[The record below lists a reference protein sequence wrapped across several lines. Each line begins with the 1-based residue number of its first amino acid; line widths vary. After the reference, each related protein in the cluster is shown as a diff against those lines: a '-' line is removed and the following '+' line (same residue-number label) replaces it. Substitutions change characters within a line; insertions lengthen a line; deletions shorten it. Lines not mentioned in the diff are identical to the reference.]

1 MITALVLTFD
11 EQKHIARCLQSIAGV
26 CDAVLVVD
34 SYSSDATADIARDFG
49 AEVLQHPF
57 RNYATQMNWGLDQ
70 LAGRG
75 GWILRL
81 DADEVVTAAT
91 AQKLRRWVESAP
103 PEVDG
108 LFVRRRIH
116 FMGRRMRW
124 GGVDPVW
131 QLRLFRNGRGRCEM
145 RWMDEHIEVP
155 GATLQTDIVVDDINL
170 NSLTWWTEK
179 HNRYASREAIDI
191 LLSERRDEGATA
203 AIHGQAQIKR
213 WLKTHL
219 YLRLSPGLRSTLYFL
234 YRYVVRLGV
243 LDGREGFY
251 FHLLQGHWYR
261 TLVDA
266 KVQEIRNQENAED
279 CSLER
284 AIQAVTGFSVG
295 PAAEE
300 PRPAAQINAREHA

>member
-11 EQKHIARCLQSIAGV
+11 EEKHIARCLKSIEGV

-34 SYSSDATADIARDFG
+34 SYSSDATVAIARAHG
-49 AEVLQHPF
+49 AEVLEHPF
-57 RNYATQMNWGLDQ
+57 RNYATQMNWGLDR

-81 DADEVVTAAT
+81 DADEVVTAET
-91 AQKLRRWVESAP
+91 AAKLRRCVESAP

-131 QLRLFRNGRGRCEM
+131 QLRLFRNGRGRCEL

-191 LLSERRDEGATA
+191 LLSKGREGEA
-203 AIHGQAQIKR
+203 AAEIHGQAQLKR

-266 KVQEIRNQENAED
+266 KVQEIRDREHADD
-279 CSLER
+279 CSVER
-284 AIQAVTGFSVG
+284 AIQAVTGFNVDA
-295 PAAEE
+295 AAEA
-300 PRPAAQINAREHA
+300 PPPAAQINARVDA

>member
-1 MITALVLTFD
+1 VIIALVLTFD
-11 EQKHIARCLQSIAGV
+11 EEKHIARCLRSIDGV

-34 SYSSDATADIARDFG
+34 SHSKDATAEIARAYG
-49 AEVLQHPF
+49 ADVLTHPF
-57 RNYATQMNWGLDQ
+57 RNYATQMNWGLDR

-81 DADEVVTAAT
+81 DADEVVTAET
-91 AQKLRRWVESAP
+91 AAALRRCVEAAP

-108 LFVRRRIH
+108 LFVRRRMH

-145 RWMDEHIEVP
+145 RWMDEHIEVT
-155 GATLQTDIVVDDINL
+155 GATLRTDVVIDDINL
-170 NSLTWWTEK
+170 NSLTWWTDK

-191 LLSERRDEGATA
+191 LFGERREAA
-203 AIHGQAQIKR
+203 SAIHGQAGLKR
-213 WLKTHL
+213 WLKTNL
-219 YLRLSPGLRSTLYFL
+219 YLRLSPGLRSILYFL

-251 FHLLQGHWYR
+251 FHLLQGLWYR

-266 KVQEIRNQENAED
+266 KVQEIRDRSRADGEG
-279 CSLER
+279 LES
-284 AIQAVTGFSVG
+284 AIAAVTGFHVG
-295 PAAEE
+295 AAAEG
-300 PRPAAQINAREHA
+300 PPPAAQINAREQA